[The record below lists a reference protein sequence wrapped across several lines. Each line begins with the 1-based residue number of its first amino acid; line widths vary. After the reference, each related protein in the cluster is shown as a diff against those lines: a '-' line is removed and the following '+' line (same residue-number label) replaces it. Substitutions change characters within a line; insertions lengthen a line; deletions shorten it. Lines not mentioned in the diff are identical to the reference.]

1 MPGPTAATHRCGK
14 LAHLPPTAST
24 MSRPPDSPLVLIAA
38 RVSRSAAGVRVP
50 ADGPSSD
57 LHASAEH
64 RAHRVTVL
72 ARRGVAQAG

>member
-1 MPGPTAATHRCGK
+1 VKFKQP
-14 LAHLPPTAST
+14 AS
-24 MSRPPDSPLVLIAA
+24 RFAIVGVF
-38 RVSRSAAGVRVP
+38 VSRSAAGVRVP

-72 ARRGVAQAG
+72 ARRAVAQAG